1 MSTEFEH
8 SIISPVLKVVAAHWL
23 SVRRGRE
30 MPAWASLM
38 PSALKLQLPFVW
50 AYMYEPTSDCFTG
63 RLAGERVS
71 AIFGKNFHGLPMS
84 EARPTDN
91 YPSLF
96 AKCKRVITEHAL
108 YHGTGITF
116 ANAGKSY
123 EGERIIMPLSN
134 VETGERGVFGATY
147 FPSRFPDDAQKI
159 NFDTEVEHWFPTIG
173 AVGGLAMRT
182 P

>member
-1 MSTEFEH
+1 MSTDFEDA
-8 SIISPVLKVVAAHWL
+8 IISPVLKVVAAHWL
-23 SVRRGRE
+23 AVRRGRE

-50 AYMYEPTSDCFTG
+50 AYIYEPATDSFTG
-63 RLAGERVS
+63 RLAGDRVS

-84 EARPTDN
+84 QAHPAGN

-96 AKCKRVITEHAL
+96 AKCKTVLTEPAL

-123 EGERIIMPLSN
+123 AGERIIMPLANS
-134 VETGERGVFGATY
+134 ETGSEGVFGASDFST
-147 FPSRFPDDAQKI
+147 SRFPDDAEKI
-159 NFDTEVEHWFPTIG
+159 NFEAEVEHWF
-173 AVGGLAMRT
+173 RT
-182 P
+182 TGEKITG

>member
-1 MSTEFEH
+1 MSTDFEQ

-23 SVRRGRE
+23 AVRRGRE

-50 AYMYEPTSDCFTG
+50 AYTYEAAKDSFTG

-71 AIFGKNFHGLPMS
+71 TIFGKNFHGLPMS
-84 EARPTDN
+84 EAQPADN
-91 YPSLF
+91 FPSLF
-96 AKCKRVITEHAL
+96 AKCKRVMTGPAL

-116 ANAGKSY
+116 SHAGRTY
-123 EGERIIMPLSN
+123 AGERIIMPLEN
-134 VETGERGVFGATY
+134 LETGEHGVFGATD
-147 FPSRFPDDAQKI
+147 FQSRFPDDGQKI
-159 NFDTEVEHWFPTIG
+159 NFDFEVEDWYPIT
-173 AVGGLAMRT
+173 GLKGTER